1 MSDVINESDWSKIL
15 EGVDVTSHYCMNIM
29 SDACHKGRKD
39 IVTFLLNKGFDL
51 KEHYDP
57 ADPLL
62 GACAFGH
69 IEIAK
74 LLLENGLEIN
84 VCENDQNALH
94 YACMNSENRMVE
106 FLLENGIDFEA
117 AAYSPYS
124 GGGTPL
130 DYALRDE
137 DDAEFS
143 EEKSDIILSLL
154 ELGST
159 HSCYTSSDVND
170 WHIAVVLDRINE
182 IKFISKTIFEKCPG
196 RIAQLIVEFSF
207 AQKIEN
213 LEMFLK
219 FEPEF

>member
-1 MSDVINESDWSKIL
+1 MSDVENESDVSKIL
-15 EGVDVTSHYCMNIM
+15 EGVDVTSHECIRIM
-29 SDACHKGRKD
+29 SDACRKGRKD

-51 KEHYDP
+51 KEHYSP

-84 VCENDQNALH
+84 ACESAFCQNALH
-94 YACMNSENRMVE
+94 YACGNTQNRMVE

-117 AAYSPYS
+117 AADS

-137 DDAEFS
+137 VEFS
-143 EEKSDIILSLL
+143 EENSDIILSLL

-159 HSCYTSSDVND
+159 HSCYTSSAVKD
-170 WHIAVVLDRINE
+170 WHFAVVLDRINE

-207 AQKIEN
+207 AEKIKN
-213 LEMFLK
+213 LEIFLE
-219 FEPEF
+219 FDPEI